1 MGRGET
7 TLRNGDDVRDM
18 VAGCRQ
24 EMVDVVCE
32 AISEGTLE
40 ITPSLPSVS
49 APEGTGFYRTNGLD
63 QLCVWLHAVA
73 QNITATDTITF
84 TFYRRE
90 VINGVVSF
98 SEIYQAAKYT
108 VVTTGVTAGQTK
120 KFLVDDT
127 DEIIQHA
134 THYTVATSAG
144 IAIPTGGAGKITVGK
159 SLAV

>member
-1 MGRGET
+1 
-7 TLRNGDDVRDM
+7 M

-24 EMVDVVCE
+24 EMVDVVCD
-32 AISEGTLE
+32 AASEETLA

-49 APEGTGFYRTNGLD
+49 APNGTGFFRTNGLD
-63 QLCVWLHAVA
+63 QFCVWLHAVA
-73 QNITATDTITF
+73 QNIAATDTLTF

-90 VINGVVSF
+90 IVNGVVAF

-108 VVTTGVTAGQTK
+108 VVTTGVTAGQAK
-120 KFLVDDT
+120 KFDVNDA
-127 DEIIQHA
+127 DEIIKHA
-134 THYTVATSAG
+134 THYTIATSAG